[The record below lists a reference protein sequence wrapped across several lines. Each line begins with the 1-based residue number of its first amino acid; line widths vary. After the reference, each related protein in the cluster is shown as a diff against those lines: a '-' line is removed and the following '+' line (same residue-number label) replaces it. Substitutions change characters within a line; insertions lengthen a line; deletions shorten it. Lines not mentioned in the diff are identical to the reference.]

1 MFVIQPKGRRYA
13 YAYFQNQSNIH
24 IFRTSQLFISI
35 QSITHKYFPNN
46 SNIYVSESIKY
57 SYSQSR
63 SKSMMDTAPSGNV
76 YSGGHDKDK
85 DKDCDDFSSASTNLG
100 FPGKIGP

>member
-1 MFVIQPKGRRYA
+1 
-13 YAYFQNQSNIH
+13 
-24 IFRTSQLFISI
+24 
-35 QSITHKYFPNN
+35 
-46 SNIYVSESIKY
+46 
-57 SYSQSR
+57 
-63 SKSMMDTAPSGNV
+63 MMDTAPSGNV